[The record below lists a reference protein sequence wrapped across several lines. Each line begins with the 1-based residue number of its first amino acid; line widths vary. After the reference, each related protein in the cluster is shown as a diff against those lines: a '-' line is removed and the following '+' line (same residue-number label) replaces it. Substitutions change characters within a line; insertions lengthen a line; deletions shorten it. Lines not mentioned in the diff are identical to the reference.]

1 MTNSGNG
8 QSSNN
13 RRNGGS
19 SSTDGTSIEAEDA
32 IRLSKPVETHEPS
45 EKRLISV
52 VPPENEVCVCEKIES
67 SVCVCEK
74 IESNILR
81 SGTFVHIES
90 EFPLFLTHTTSTTSV
105 LPMHFQSP

>member
-13 RRNGGS
+13 RRTGGS

-67 SVCVCEK
+67 
-74 IESNILR
+74 NILR